1 MAQYVCEVFCLCWLE
16 KKKKRIYILNSNSKI
31 VQVMFLLSFHLFQA
45 SVASL
50 ESVFQESEDVQSF
63 I

>member
-1 MAQYVCEVFCLCWLE
+1 MLVG

-50 ESVFQESEDVQSF
+50 ESVFQESEVVQSF

>member
-16 KKKKRIYILNSNSKI
+16 KKKRIYILNSNSKI

-50 ESVFQESEDVQSF
+50 ESVFQESEVVQSF

>member
-1 MAQYVCEVFCLCWLE
+1 MCVKCFVYVGWK

-50 ESVFQESEDVQSF
+50 ESVFQESEVVQSF